1 MYQKKLRE
9 RKGTGLDGKAYREQ
23 GIDLKRLTLVLAGKL
38 WIPVIALF
46 VGAALGAV
54 SYRLFTSYTNGNTE
68 YRVSADY
75 YITFN
80 FDEFEHGDDYY
91 NAYTW
96 DGILKDDPIV
106 DNVMTKLPVDISKE
120 TVRQSVSGEMLGDY
134 RILTVHITTESRE
147 LSELLADAYEASLVQ
162 FGQNIELLDKIERW
176 SREEAA
182 ILEKN
187 TKTANAALLGAI
199 LAGLFATLS
208 LLYYYVLEYAFY
220 TEKDVREGLAIPV
233 FGIQTKKKDSLEEER
248 LRNNLQVM
256 EEEYLTWEA
265 DKIPDSKD
273 WERLAKKKVVLLLPW
288 GKNVGRRTERLL
300 EEMSLHSCHP
310 VGAVL
315 VEAEDR
321 FVQAYYGGRK

>member
-1 MYQKKLRE
+1 M
-9 RKGTGLDGKAYREQ
+9 TGLDGKAYREQ

-38 WIPVIALF
+38 WIPVAALIL
-46 VGAALGAV
+46 GALLGAV
-54 SYRLFTSYTNGNTE
+54 SYRLITSYTNGNTE

-106 DNVMTKLPVDISKE
+106 DYAMTKLPKDITKE
-120 TVRQSVSGEMLGDY
+120 KVRQSVSGEMLGDY

-147 LSELLADAYEASLVQ
+147 MSELLADAYEASLVQ
-162 FGQNIELLDKIERW
+162 FGQDIELLEKIERW

-187 TKTANAALLGAI
+187 TKTANAAFLGAV
-199 LAGLFATLS
+199 LAGLCAMLS
-208 LLYYYVLEYAFY
+208 LLYYYILEYAFY
-220 TEKDVREGLAIPV
+220 TEKDIREGLAIPV
-233 FGIQTKKKDSLEEER
+233 FGMKTKKQDSREEER
-248 LRNNLQVM
+248 LCNNLKVIG
-256 EEEYLTWEA
+256 EEYVTWEA
-265 DKIPDSKD
+265 DKIPDCKD
-273 WERLAKKKVVLLLPW
+273 WESLGKKKVVLFVPW
-288 GKNVGRRTERLL
+288 GKNIGRKTERLL
-300 EEMSLHSCHP
+300 EEMSLHACQP
-310 VGAVL
+310 AGAVL

-321 FVQAYYGGRK
+321 FIHAYYGGRK